1 MKAKNKIFITGGGGL
16 IGTQLLNLLKNDD
29 SNIIA
34 APSRKELNLLDHT
47 AVENFFTSFK
57 PNTVIHLAAKVGG
70 IKANMENPTQFFLEN
85 SIMQNNVMQYVPKN
99 EVTTLIFPGSACA
112 YPVSA
117 TQPVLED
124 SLFGGKIEPT
134 NAAYGMAKLSGISLA
149 KALNEE
155 FGVNVIIPII
165 TNTFGEGENFFSD
178 HSHVIPALIG
188 KFHTAVRKSEKSVE
202 LWGSGKPIREFIH
215 ARDVADALQFLLKL
229 RFDGGVI
236 NVGTSEEVTISELAQ
251 IIARQTGFKG
261 EIRYDTSKPD
271 GVQRKSLDSSL
282 MFSLGWR
289 PKLSLEEG
297 ISRVCRLMPT

>member
-1 MKAKNKIFITGGGGL
+1 M
-16 IGTQLLNLLKNDD
+16 LNLLKNDD

-99 EVTTLIFPGSACA
+99 EDNINLSRLSLCVSCKCYTTGLGGSM
-112 YPVSA
+112 
-117 TQPVLED
+117 
-124 SLFGGKIEPT
+124 FGGKIEPT

-178 HSHVIPALIG
+178 HSRHPSINWKIPHCCKKI
-188 KFHTAVRKSEKSVE
+188 RKK
-202 LWGSGKPIREFIH
+202 
-215 ARDVADALQFLLKL
+215 
-229 RFDGGVI
+229 
-236 NVGTSEEVTISELAQ
+236 
-251 IIARQTGFKG
+251 
-261 EIRYDTSKPD
+261 
-271 GVQRKSLDSSL
+271 
-282 MFSLGWR
+282 
-289 PKLSLEEG
+289 
-297 ISRVCRLMPT
+297 C